1 MNWCQ
6 YHPDAPQFLGP
17 VTEGRMAGPAGRY
30 PCCGQQAF
38 RYESVPSPSGCQHRE
53 HTVQIE
59 TDRDRAILKLA
70 QLAADEGGCLYEA
83 PPTALGGASRVVS
96 STAEPWWQGIALTPN
111 RDRQGLLPT
120 LNCDGKNEPKII
132 LQNCT
137 PTKRRQILQI

>member
-1 MNWCQ
+1 MNWCL

-17 VTEGRMAGPAGRY
+17 VTEGRIAGPAGRY

-38 RYESVPSPSGCQHRE
+38 RYETVPGPAGCQFRE

-70 QLAADEGGCLYEA
+70 QLVDEGGCLYEL
-83 PPTALGGASRVVS
+83 PPPPRPQSSGAVD
-96 STAEPWWQGIALTPN
+96 PWWNGIALTPN

-120 LNCDGKNEPKII
+120 LNLEGFITI
-132 LQNCT
+132 SITLF
-137 PTKRRQILQI
+137 L